1 MSILGKRSS
10 QSDNVDDLSNNF
22 SNFNIKNTNKKAI
35 IWSRVSSKSQLDS
48 LNIQTKLL
56 KDYCN
61 NNNYEIIE
69 TREEIGSAYE
79 NFEQLTLN
87 ELINNYS
94 NINLFIKEP
103 SRMARDISEGANL
116 INTCI
121 QRNILIHVVDHNYTV
136 NTNSELK
143 KLLCGIVDAHTESQT
158 LSQRL
163 KGHNMIKKT
172 MGHYFGAIPYGMEA
186 STHIINNIKIR
197 NISKLDDNHME
208 SRIISFI
215 LMMYNGIP
223 NGDSKEFYTLFN
235 SLHTF
240 PPLGGMLYKFRDIN
254 NNDYNKED
262 FQRGFMVSS
271 IVDLLNDWGVLK
283 RGNMWTKNSLMNVI
297 SYHNN

>member
-1 MSILGKRSS
+1 MLGKRVK
-10 QSDNVDDLSNNF
+10 QSENIDDLSNNF
-22 SNFNIKNTNKKAI
+22 SNFNIKSTNKKAI
-35 IWSRVSSKSQLDS
+35 IYSRVSSKSQLDS
-48 LNIQTKLL
+48 LMIQTKLL
-56 KDYCN
+56 KDYCKE
-61 NNNYEIIE
+61 NNYEISEIL
-69 TREEIGSAYE
+69 EEVGSAYE
-79 NFEQLTLN
+79 NFDQLTLN
-87 ELINNYS
+87 ELINRHP
-94 NINLFIKEP
+94 NINLIIKEP
-103 SRMARDISEGANL
+103 SRMARDIGEGGNL

-121 QRNILIHVVDHNYTV
+121 QRNVLIHVVDHNYTV

-163 KGHNMIKKT
+163 KGHNMIKKS
-172 MGHYFGAIPYGMEA
+172 MGHYFGAIPYGMEV
-186 STHIINNIKIR
+186 SINTINNIKIR
-197 NISKLDDNHME
+197 KLINLDENHSESK
-208 SRIISFI
+208 IIKLI

-240 PPLGGMLYKFRDIN
+240 PPLGGMLYKFHDIN
-254 NNDYNKED
+254 NNNYTKED